1 MLIVLVGC
9 RGAGKTT
16 LLSAVSPHFTVLQP
30 STTRPRRNE
39 DEAEYHFV
47 TRWQSSAYA
56 WSIKPKDHYY
66 GMRLSE
72 VAKASK
78 AACITVFDPLA
89 IERLHSFIQTSP
101 IEVVTIGLDTIED
114 LKTQH
119 VRVNNDTARCM
130 TDQDFT
136 VAREV
141 VAKCDVVLR
150 GDAARVLDAV
160 KAIGQIL
167 HSRGGAL
174 VKKQIEALINAGALI
189 THGEPNSIR
198 PASYDMRIGDQ
209 VWCQKSIETLSDTTP
224 TFHLPPY
231 SYAIVIA
238 KEEARLPTFV
248 TGKFDLKVS
257 MFLSGIVLSNG
268 PQIDPGY
275 DGTLFCLLFNSNSQA
290 VPLTRGEQFATIEF
304 ATTTR
309 PATKYSQKYALAQ
322 RLEGVMQRNLSNPG
336 GTIMAMI
343 DSQMADIRSKLARLD
358 GIFWGS
364 IAVVNAVLISFAGA
378 FGVFFLTIMWD
389 RVKDAESRAD
399 KLKATVESLE
409 SRAEKLA
416 SENKEALAAIAD
428 ARAKTLEEIENARG
442 QK

>member
-1 MLIVLVGC
+1 
-9 RGAGKTT
+9 
-16 LLSAVSPHFTVLQP
+16 
-30 STTRPRRNE
+30 
-39 DEAEYHFV
+39 
-47 TRWQSSAYA
+47 
-56 WSIKPKDHYY
+56 
-66 GMRLSE
+66 MRLSE
-72 VAKASK
+72 VEKANK
-78 AACITVFDPLA
+78 DACITVFDPLA
-89 IERLHSFIQTSP
+89 IERLHSFVQTSP
-101 IEVVTIGLDTIED
+101 IEVVTIGLDTIENSRA
-114 LKTQH
+114 QH
-119 VRVNNDTARCM
+119 ERVDNDAARRM
-130 TDQDFT
+130 SDQDFNK
-136 VAREV
+136 AREV
-141 VAKCDVVLR
+141 ITKCDVVLR
-150 GDAARVLDAV
+150 GDATHVLDAV

-167 HSRGGAL
+167 HCRGGVL
-174 VKKQIEALINAGALI
+174 VREQIEALMNAGALI
-189 THGEPNSIR
+189 THGESNSIR

-238 KEEARLPTFV
+238 KEEARLPTFI

-257 MFLSGIVLSNG
+257 MFLSGVILSNG

-378 FGVFFLTIMWD
+378 FCVFFLTIMWD

-399 KLKATVESLE
+399 KLKATVESVE
-409 SRAEKLA
+409 GRGEKLTAA
-416 SENKEALAAIAD
+416 STEALAAIAE
-428 ARAKTLEEIENARG
+428 ARAKALEEIEKARG
-442 QK
+442 TK